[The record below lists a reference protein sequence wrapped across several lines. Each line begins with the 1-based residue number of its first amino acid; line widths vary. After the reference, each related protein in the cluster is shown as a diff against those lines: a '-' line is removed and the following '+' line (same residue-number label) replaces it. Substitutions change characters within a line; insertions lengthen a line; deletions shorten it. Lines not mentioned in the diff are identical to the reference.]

1 MKSYVIRSSDRKR
14 VAKFAKEQTEQM
26 QQTYIKLV
34 LKLYAFELNRL
45 YGFGKERISRLIL
58 AITKDLKEIG
68 ENYGLDCVMV
78 KLDSELRKIGLVD
91 ENGEWNFED
100 GSNDWTLGQ
109 HS

>member
-1 MKSYVIRSSDRKR
+1 MKSYIIRSSDRKR
-14 VAKFAKEQTEQM
+14 VAEFAKKQTEEM

-34 LKLYAFELNRL
+34 LKLYAIELNQL
-45 YGFGKERISRLIL
+45 YGFGRERIARIIL

-91 ENGEWNFED
+91 ENGEWNFEEEEE
-100 GSNDWTLGQ
+100 
-109 HS
+109 

>member
-68 ENYGLDCVMV
+68 EDYGLDCVMV
-78 KLDSELRKIGLVD
+78 KLDNELRKIGIVD
-91 ENGEWNFED
+91 EKGEWNFDEE
-100 GSNDWTLGQ
+100 
-109 HS
+109 

>member
-1 MKSYVIRSSDRKR
+1 MKSYVIRNSERKR

-58 AITKDLKEIG
+58 ALTKDLKEIG

-78 KLDSELRKIGLVD
+78 KLDSELRKIGLVN
-91 ENGEWNFED
+91 ENGEWKFDEK
-100 GSNDWTLGQ
+100 SA
-109 HS
+109 